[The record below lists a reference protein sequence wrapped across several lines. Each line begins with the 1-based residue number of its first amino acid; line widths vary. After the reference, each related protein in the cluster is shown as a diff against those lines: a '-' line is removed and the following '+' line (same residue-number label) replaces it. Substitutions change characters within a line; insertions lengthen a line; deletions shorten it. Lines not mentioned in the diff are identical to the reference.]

1 MIRKSLILA
10 AALTIG
16 ATSAAWS
23 ASKTVYV
30 RKLEADGKLG
40 MKIGTV
46 HFSDSAGGLVIR
58 PNLWHLTPGP
68 HGFHIHMNPSCRAK
82 TKNGKLVPGLA
93 AGGHYD
99 PKKTGKHEGPEGTG
113 HLGDLP
119 KLIVGADGHAGTEM
133 RAPRL
138 TVAKIKRRAL
148 IIHAG
153 GDNYSDDP
161 KKLGGGGA
169 RYACAVIR

>member
-1 MIRKSLILA
+1 MIRKAIFLS
-10 AALTIG
+10 AALVI
-16 ATSAAWS
+16 AASSAAWS

-30 RKLEADGKLG
+30 RKLEANGKLG

-46 HFSDSAGGLVIR
+46 HFSDSAGGLAIR
-58 PNLWHLTPGP
+58 PNLWHLTPGA
-68 HGFHIHMNPSCRAK
+68 HGFHIHAKGSCRAK
-82 TKNGKLVPGLA
+82 KKGGKLVPGLA
-93 AGGHYD
+93 AGGHFD
-99 PKKTGKHEGPEGTG
+99 PGKSGKHEGPEGQG

-119 KLIVGADGHAGTEM
+119 KLMVGADGHAGAEM
-133 RAPRL
+133 LAPRL
-138 TVAKIKRRAL
+138 TVARIRRHAL

-153 GDNYSDDP
+153 ADNYSDNP